1 MIGGLRDVI
10 AFLVAK
16 PGTALCAGCVA
27 RQLDV
32 SRKKAHEAMLR
43 LEARVGFARHYGRCA
58 EGRTSR
64 IVATYTASPG
74 ISAAPD
80 GTADA

>member
-1 MIGGLRDVI
+1 MIGGLRDII
-10 AFLVAK
+10 AFLVSK
-16 PGTALCAGCVA
+16 PDTALCAGCVA
-27 RQLDV
+27 MQLDV

-58 EGRTSR
+58 GCRTHR
-64 IVATYTASPG
+64 IVATYSRSPA

-80 GTADA
+80 GSADE